1 MRRLPAD
8 FLAGA
13 FLAGTLLSTAGPA
26 SSCPL
31 DCSSRGLFTSG
42 SLQMEPSWGA
52 ASICRT
58 GPFPWQSRYCDVAYV
73 TAEPYQ
79 VRGGD
84 GFAPAHRRAIP
95 AAARADRIARH
106 VDAAPRRA
114 AGATMRESACKQ
126 YPNLC

>member
-13 FLAGTLLSTAGPA
+13 FLTGTLLATAGPA
-26 SSCPL
+26 SACPV
-31 DCSSRGLFTSG
+31 DCSSHGLFTSG

-52 ASICRT
+52 AGICRT

-73 TAEPYQ
+73 TAKPYQ
-79 VRGGD
+79 VRDGD
-84 GFAPAHRRAIP
+84 GFVAPPHRRAS
-95 AAARADRIARH
+95 
-106 VDAAPRRA
+106 RRP